1 MGVSDEPPLKKLAR
15 DRLDYHKNP
24 HESINKENH
33 QSNREVIL
41 LGNSNASADDI
52 SDGASSSHVSTTNAG
67 SLVKTVFNS
76 NATDSSG
83 ENSTAKSQNLSSN
96 FNAQLSLKTD
106 TNAAAAALAAKKSN
120 YEKFTAT
127 RLLQDENQ
135 KKTLLLKME
144 VQQKA
149 RELIEKQI
157 KDQKLLLHKFEQAK
171 TVEEKSLIL
180 SLVKK
185 LSESIEREKDILSN
199 NKKVTSL
206 TPHHNKVIL
215 AQAATSPS
223 QQPPP
228 SSTTATSGSGDATST
243 EKAVDNSGSSSPSL
257 FSNASPFSFQK
268 NVKAHPHALSIPPAP
283 HHLKLNNKRLNNTNF
298 LKHGAPLNASSFAA
312 NAQSAAAS
320 TAASA
325 STSFS
330 FSRVS
335 VDNRPKSLL
344 VTCLESNGQ
353 EKNQIVNF
361 INSLGCQIENV
372 FDYQQEENNGGA
384 NEEPPMAASTSK
396 SFIICFL
403 TRKDA
408 EVVRINIFFLIS
420 FLAVVV

>member
-1 MGVSDEPPLKKLAR
+1 
-15 DRLDYHKNP
+15 
-24 HESINKENH
+24 
-33 QSNREVIL
+33 
-41 LGNSNASADDI
+41 
-52 SDGASSSHVSTTNAG
+52 
-67 SLVKTVFNS
+67 
-76 NATDSSG
+76 
-83 ENSTAKSQNLSSN
+83 
-96 FNAQLSLKTD
+96 
-106 TNAAAAALAAKKSN
+106 
-120 YEKFTAT
+120 
-127 RLLQDENQ
+127 
-135 KKTLLLKME
+135 ME

-206 TPHHNKVIL
+206 TPHHSKVIL
-215 AQAATSPS
+215 APATTSPS
-223 QQPPP
+223 QQQQQQPPA
-228 SSTTATSGSGDATST
+228 SSSTTTTATSGSGDATST
-243 EKAVDNSGSSSPSL
+243 EKAADNSGSSSPSL

-298 LKHGAPLNASSFAA
+298 LKHGAPLNASSFGAS
-312 NAQSAAAS
+312 AQSAAAS

-325 STSFS
+325 SASFS

-353 EKNQIVNF
+353 EKIQIVNF
-361 INSLGCQIENV
+361 ITSLGCQIENV
-372 FDYQQEENNGGA
+372 FDYQQEENNGGST
-384 NEEPPMAASTSK
+384 EEPPMAASTSK

-408 EVVRINIFFLIS
+408 EVVRLFLNIYF
-420 FLAVVV
+420 